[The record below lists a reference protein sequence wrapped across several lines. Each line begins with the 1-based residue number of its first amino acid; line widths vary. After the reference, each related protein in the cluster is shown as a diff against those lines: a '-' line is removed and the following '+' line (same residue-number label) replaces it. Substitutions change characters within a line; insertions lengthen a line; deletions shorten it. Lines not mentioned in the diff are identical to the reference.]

1 MYLLG
6 PQQCTVLG
14 QNVIDT
20 ITKAQKKKKRTEEL
34 LPKRGQ
40 FSFFPQKR

>member
-20 ITKAQKKKKRTEEL
+20 ITKAQKKKK
-34 LPKRGQ
+34 KDRGITT
-40 FSFFPQKR
+40 